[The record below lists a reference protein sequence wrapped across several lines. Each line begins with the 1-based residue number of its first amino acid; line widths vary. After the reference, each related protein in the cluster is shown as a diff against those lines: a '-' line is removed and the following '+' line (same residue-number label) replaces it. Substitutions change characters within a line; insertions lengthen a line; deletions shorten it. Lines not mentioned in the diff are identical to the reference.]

1 MITQPSC
8 SRYLDVVRE
17 ELRTSVAPSVSD
29 PAALAALGM
38 IDSILVNVIARCD
51 HEVAW
56 MREEI
61 AAIEGCAEAVLTA
74 GADTAGGDPGD
85 TVAASLAEL
94 RANRSASDHTAD
106 VRVEYDLAGEVLS
119 RSLEAGL
126 AAGPPLATLVR
137 GVLEERLAREIEIRG
152 DFSLVGR

>member
-8 SRYLDVVRE
+8 GRYLEVVRD
-17 ELRTSVAPSVSD
+17 ELRGTVAPAVTD
-29 PAALAALGM
+29 PAAQAALGM
-38 IDSILVNVIARCD
+38 IDSILASVAARCD

-61 AAIEGCAEAVLTA
+61 ADVEACAGLVLDA
-74 GADTAGGDPGD
+74 GADRGGHVTTAL
-85 TVAASLAEL
+85 AAL
-94 RANRSASDHTAD
+94 RSGRSPSDHTED
-106 VRVEYDLAGEVLS
+106 VRAEYDLAGELLS

-126 AAGPPLATLVR
+126 AHGGELAVLVR
-137 GVLEERLAREIEIRG
+137 GALERRLAREVQIRG

>member
-8 SRYLDVVRE
+8 SRYLDVIRD
-17 ELRTSVAPSVSD
+17 ELRTSVAPAVTD
-29 PAALAALGM
+29 PAALATLGM
-38 IDSILVNVIARCD
+38 IDSILANVIARCD

-61 AAIEGCAEAVLTA
+61 ARVEHAAEAVLDA
-74 GADTAGGDPGD
+74 GADPGG
-85 TVAASLAEL
+85 TVAAGLETL

-106 VRVEYDLAGEVLS
+106 VRAEYDLAGEVLS

-126 AAGPPLATLVR
+126 AAGPPLAALVR

>member
-8 SRYLDVVRE
+8 SRYLDVIRD
-17 ELRTSVAPSVSD
+17 ELRTSVAPAVSD
-29 PAALAALGM
+29 PAALATLGM
-38 IDSILVNVIARCD
+38 IDSILANVITRCD

-61 AAIEGCAEAVLTA
+61 ARIEQAAEAVLEA
-74 GADTAGGDPGD
+74 GADRTG
-85 TVAASLAEL
+85 TVAAGLEEL
-94 RANRSASDHTAD
+94 RANRSPSDHTAD
-106 VRVEYDLAGEVLS
+106 VRAEYDLAGEVLS

-126 AAGPPLATLVR
+126 AAGPPLAALVR

-152 DFSLVGR
+152 EFSLVGR